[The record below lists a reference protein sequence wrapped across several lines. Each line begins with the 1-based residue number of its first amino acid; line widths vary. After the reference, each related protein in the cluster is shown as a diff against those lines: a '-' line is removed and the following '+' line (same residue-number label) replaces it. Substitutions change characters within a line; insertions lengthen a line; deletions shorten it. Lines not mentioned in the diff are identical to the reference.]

1 MAIETREALSQA
13 EVDLCIKLL
22 AEMHYAGRQEEEVLL
37 RKIMKRSGP
46 QMEEILYDEPWSED
60 D

>member
-22 AEMHYAGRQEEEVLL
+22 AEMHYAGRQEEVLL